1 MEYSAASDSFT
12 ACPEGFKEFY
22 NQRRR
27 WMPSTLANIMDLL
40 SDYKR
45 VIKNNDDISFFYI
58 IYQIMLMV
66 GTCLGPGSIMLMLS
80 GAFSIAFGLTDT
92 EAFIANSL
100 PVIAFIV
107 ICFTCKS
114 DIQLAVAEFLS
125 VVYALVMVAMVIG
138 IIISASEDGGSAPTS
153 LSLIYTVFIFLLA
166 GILHPQEANCL
177 PMGVIYLLT
186 IPSMYLLL
194 VIYSVFNLNNVSW
207 GTRYTHH
214 KNIFTKFSLPCDGVN
229 EMLFQFEIASYT
241 YCGEHANMI

>member
-1 MEYSAASDSFT
+1 MWEDSSFSSIQSVMILVDFIPVASELFHHIWQHWPT
-12 ACPEGFKEFY
+12 ACA
-22 NQRRR
+22 
-27 WMPSTLANIMDLL
+27 SSCL
-40 SDYKR
+40 
-45 VIKNNDDISFFYI
+45 DIC
-58 IYQIMLMV
+58 MHLV
-66 GTCLGPGSIMLMLS
+66 CLNPFHRIL
-80 GAFSIAFGLTDT
+80 SIAFGLTDT

-107 ICFTCKS
+107 VCFTCKS

-214 KNIFTKFSLPCDGVN
+214 KNILTKFSLLCDGVN
-229 EMLFQFEIASYT
+229 EMLSHYL
-241 YCGEHANMI
+241 NLK